1 MAQEVEERSSRGET
15 TFAVWVDE
23 IPAGIIS
30 VTDRIKP
37 EAVRSV
43 SRMKGLG
50 LDVAMIT
57 GDRLT
62 AATAVAQEAGI
73 ERVMAEVFPADKVN
87 EVQRLRQQG
96 RKVIFVG
103 DGINDA
109 PALAAA
115 DVGIAMGTGTDV
127 ALSAADVNIMGGS
140 LATVADALELAR
152 RTYRVITQNLF
163 WAFAY
168 NVVMIPLAVSGALS
182 PTLAAGA
189 MAASSVSVVLNALRL
204 RRFGVRGQRSDVPA
218 GV

>member
-1 MAQEVEERSSRGET
+1 MRV
-15 TFAVWVDE
+15 
-23 IPAGIIS
+23 
-30 VTDRIKP
+30 
-37 EAVRSV
+37 
-43 SRMKGLG
+43 LG
-50 LDVAMIT
+50 LDVAMVT
-57 GDRLT
+57 GDRST
-62 AATAVAQEAGI
+62 AAAAIARAAGI
-73 ERVMAEVFPADKVN
+73 ERVMAEVFPADKVR
-87 EVQRLRQQG
+87 EVNRLREQG
-96 RKVIFVG
+96 RKVVFVG

-140 LATVADALELAR
+140 LATVADALELAHK
-152 RTYRVITQNLF
+152 TYRVITQNLF

-204 RRFGVRGQRSDVPA
+204 RRFGMSGGRSGAPA
-218 GV
+218 EV